1 MDDILGE
8 GSDDSDSEKKPP
20 EEEEPGRGLSPEAQG
35 APRGRRLERSTADG
49 RGLR

>member
-8 GSDDSDSEKKPP
+8 GSDDSDSEKKPT
-20 EEEEPGRGLSPEAQG
+20 EEEEPGRGPPEALG
-35 APRGRRLERSTADG
+35 APRGHRLERSTGDS